1 MTEEEKL
8 KALQVLDDFLCEEDE
23 DFDKN
28 DSQVWIKY
36 SNIAVFRFSS
46 AQELL

>member
-28 DSQVWIKY
+28 DSQV
-36 SNIAVFRFSS
+36 
-46 AQELL
+46 